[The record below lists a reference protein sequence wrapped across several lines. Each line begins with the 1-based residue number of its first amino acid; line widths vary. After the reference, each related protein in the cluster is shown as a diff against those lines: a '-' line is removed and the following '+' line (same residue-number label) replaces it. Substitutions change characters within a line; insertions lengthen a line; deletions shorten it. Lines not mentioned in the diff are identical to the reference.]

1 MTQKKSNNKP
11 KKPLNIILIVLV
23 VLLSLVQILLSNRI
37 ATEGRHLKDLE
48 EEMVKVQEDNSQL
61 ELEIVSN
68 GRLHQLAEKAKSLGF
83 IKNPP
88 IINLTSQVPVA
99 LSSYDR

>member
-1 MTQKKSNNKP
+1 MTQKDLNNKS
-11 KKPLNIILIVLV
+11 KRLLNIILIVLV
-23 VLLSLVQILLSNRI
+23 VLLSLVQIFLSNRI
-37 ATEGRHLKDLE
+37 ATWGKHLKDTE
-48 EEMVKVQEDNSQL
+48 EEIVRVQEDNFRL

-68 GRLHQLAEKAKSLGF
+68 GRLHQLAQEAKALGF

-99 LSSYDR
+99 LKPLDR